1 MRTVY
6 LIFMLLML
14 LMLLMLAF
22 AAVQFN
28 DPDGWMWALIYAVP
42 AAWSAMAV
50 WRRSLLASRLLHWL
64 LLLCIFLSVSGVLWL
79 WPKTPGWWRQ
89 EVWWEVESVREGMG
103 MMVITVVLFAVW
115 FGRPRGLLG
124 KL

>member
-1 MRTVY
+1 MRVVY
-6 LIFMLLML
+6 LI

-42 AAWSAMAV
+42 AAWSAIAAF
-50 WRRSLLASRLLHWL
+50 RRSLLASRLIHWL
-64 LLLCIFLSVSGVLWL
+64 LLACIFLSVTGVLWF

-89 EVWWEVESVREGMG
+89 EVWWEVETAREGMG
-103 MMVITVVLFAVW
+103 MMIITVVLFAVW
-115 FGRPRGLLG
+115 FGRPKGTLG